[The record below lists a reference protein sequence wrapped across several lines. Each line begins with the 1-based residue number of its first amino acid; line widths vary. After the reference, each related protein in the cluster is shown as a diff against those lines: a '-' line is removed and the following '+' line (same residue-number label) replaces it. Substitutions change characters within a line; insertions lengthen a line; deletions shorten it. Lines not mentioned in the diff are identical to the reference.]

1 MRISDWS
8 SDVCSADLLT
18 AGGMIAASILLGRA
32 LAPVDQLLGSWK
44 QFVSASGSWSRVKAL
59 LARYPEAPAAMPL
72 PEPVGRLSI
81 EGLTYLPPGQSKPI
95 LQNVS
100 FAVEPGMA
108 LGIIRP
114 SGAGKSTLCGLMLG
128 ALRPSDGNVRLDHAD
143 LADWNRD
150 EVGRD
155 RKSTRLNSSH

>member
-1 MRISDWS
+1 
-8 SDVCSADLLT
+8 
-18 AGGMIAASILLGRA
+18 
-32 LAPVDQLLGSWK
+32 
-44 QFVSASGSWSRVKAL
+44 
-59 LARYPEAPAAMPL
+59 MPL
-72 PEPVGRLSI
+72 PEPVGRLLI
-81 EGLTYLPPGQSKPI
+81 EGSTYLPPGQSKPI

-108 LGIIRP
+108 LGIIGP

-150 EVGRD
+150 DVGRHLGYLPQDVTLFAGTVGED
-155 RKSTRLNSSH
+155 RKSTRLNSSHSCAT